1 MTESSKTKNV
11 AMSRWFLLCAFCL
24 IALPVYSQTE
34 QAIPPNPK
42 SPAGQD
48 EGEPD
53 VPGDWAPELLDAIL
67 TSPNPDAHE
76 ALLDAAFAAG
86 PPLIPQ
92 LEAALKDDRTAEFAA
107 QSLAFI
113 GGPKAFVILGKLV
126 TDTRDLDLRRFFY
139 GALGELRTPEG
150 TRFLMDAV
158 AHSDDEPDRTV
169 TEAAIIALT
178 VRSDLELL
186 PRLREAQTKITDV
199 VIRDDVENAID
210 VIQARTQY
218 LAPSGGKLAG
228 GSIEA
233 AVRTYFSPA
242 LELLPAPAEP
252 VAPATKSPAARNT
265 PAHPAG
271 KAEPSGSGTAERPA
285 QPKSDASV
293 EIQRQVLS
301 PDKTRALAHVVFQD
315 PMAMAYYDMV
325 LKKQFG
331 EWVIASVW
339 LGNEVDKT
347 PPAPSPAP
355 PPKK

>member
-1 MTESSKTKNV
+1 M
-11 AMSRWFLLCAFCL
+11 
-24 IALPVYSQTE
+24 IALPVYSQT
-34 QAIPPNPK
+34 QQTNPPQPE
-42 SPAGQD
+42 SQDVQD
-48 EGEPD
+48 EAEPD
-53 VPGDWAPELLDAIL
+53 IPGDWAPELLDAIL
-67 TSPNPDAHE
+67 TSPNPDARDT
-76 ALLDAAFAAG
+76 LLDAAFAAG
-86 PPLIPQ
+86 PPIIPQ

-139 GALGELRTPEG
+139 GALGELRTAEG

-186 PRLREAQTKITDV
+186 PRLREAESKIHDV

-210 VIQARTQY
+210 VIEARAQY
-218 LAPSGGKLAG
+218 LATQQGKN
-228 GSIEA
+228 SESSVES

-242 LELLPAPAEP
+242 LGPSSAPAEP
-252 VAPATKSPAARNT
+252 VTPAVKGLAPRKSPAQHAVKG
-265 PAHPAG
+265 AA
-271 KAEPSGSGTAERPA
+271 ADSSAA
-285 QPKSDASV
+285 QPPALPKSGATVDI
-293 EIQRQVLS
+293 ERLTFS

-315 PMAMAYYDMV
+315 PMAMARYDMV

-339 LGNEVDKT
+339 LGNEEDKT
-347 PPAPSPAP
+347 PPAPAPATS
-355 PPKK
+355 PKK